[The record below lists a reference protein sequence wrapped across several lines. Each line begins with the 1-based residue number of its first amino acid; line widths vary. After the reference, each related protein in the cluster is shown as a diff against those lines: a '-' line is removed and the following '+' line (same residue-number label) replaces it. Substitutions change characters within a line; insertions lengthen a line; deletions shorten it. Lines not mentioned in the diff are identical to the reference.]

1 MGGSPWGTSNVM
13 AKVMGIVKT
22 NNTVY
27 KEKRYHAI
35 VPAWR
40 RILKE

>member
-1 MGGSPWGTSNVM
+1 M

-27 KEKRYHAI
+27 KEKRYHGYCA
-35 VPAWR
+35 AWR